1 MDLYPPLVL
10 TSKFPKRPWPQP
22 RSSSSVASAV
32 CVLWLTGGLGV
43 TLRRLRV
50 AHLLP
55 RIAEIQAGAKHLH
68 QLFLVVGD
76 VPLHDVHAGPQ
87 QPLERLH
94 IHN

>member
-1 MDLYPPLVL
+1 MVMAAEGGN
-10 TSKFPKRPWPQP
+10 SRN
-22 RSSSSVASAV
+22 SSVVSVFWVYSVADGKILVSHEKA
-32 CVLWLTGGLGV
+32 LG
-43 TLRRLRV
+43 V

-55 RIAEIQAGAKHLH
+55 RIDQIHVGAEHLH

-87 QPLERLH
+87 KPLERLN